1 MALQIRIPKLGLTML
16 DAVLVRWMVE
26 TGQPVTLEQSLCVIE
41 TDKVTY
47 EVPSPGDGLLLP
59 VIAPGRRMAVGG
71 LIGYVAEDDTELA
84 GLIKQHGTVDTAK
97 EKPIVQSDEAYG
109 PERKAETGALRKP
122 AGRIKASPA
131 ARRWCKA
138 HGIELGTLPGTGPEG
153 RVILADVK
161 QVMEENASETTGS
174 VYEIKEAPEGPDVL
188 TAAEEIPIRGI
199 RKRIFQNMHV
209 SLTRQAQLTLHT
221 ETSVHAMTA
230 LRRRLNDRMKPD
242 AVPVSYNA
250 VIVRAAARALRDH
263 PRLNASVDGRKIK
276 LWKQIHIGVA
286 MDFGEGLLVPKI
298 RHADR
303 KSIREISAEIQDVA
317 RRIKEKKL
325 LPDELLHGTFTV
337 TNLGA
342 WKTDHFTP
350 IVNFPES
357 AILGVGRIVE
367 KPWVRD
373 HAVVAEERMALSLT
387 FDHRVIDGAVAA
399 AFLKTVKDMIE
410 EPGLML

>member
-221 ETSVHAMTA
+221 ETSAHTMTA

>member
-26 TGQPVTLEQSLCVIE
+26 TGQPVTLEQSVCVIE

-59 VIAPGRRMAVGG
+59 VIAPGRRMAVGA

-84 GLIKQHGTVDTAK
+84 ALIKQHGTVDTAK
-97 EKPIVQSDEAYG
+97 EKPMAQSHEAYR
-109 PERKAETGALRKP
+109 PEGKAGAGAPRKP

-131 ARRWCKA
+131 ARRWCKE
-138 HGIELGTLPGTGPEG
+138 HGVALGTIPGTGPEG

-161 QVMEENASETTGS
+161 KVMEQKASETTGS
-174 VYEIKEAPEGPDVL
+174 VYEMEEAPEGPEVL
-188 TAAEEIPIRGI
+188 AAAEEIPIQGI
-199 RKRIFQNMHV
+199 RKRIFQNMHL

-221 ETSVHAMTA
+221 EASAHAMTA
-230 LRRRLNDRMKPD
+230 LRRLLNDRMKPD

-250 VIVRAAARALRDH
+250 VIVKAAARALRDH

-286 MDFGEGLLVPKI
+286 MDFGQGLLVPKI

-317 RRIKEKKL
+317 RRIAEKKL

-342 WKTDHFTP
+342 WETDHFTP

-387 FDHRVIDGAVAA
+387 FDHRVIDGAAAA